1 MKKFLV
7 SLCLLS
13 SGVFSA
19 AALASPQSELTERLN
34 QNAGFE
40 AVFTQKVVSPEGDV
54 LMQGE
59 GDVKILRPN
68 LFRWH
73 TQTPDENL
81 LVTDGETLWYYNPFV
96 EQVTL
101 MGLEKAT
108 TQTPFVLLTR
118 NKSSDWDNYSVTQN
132 GDAFTVSPTSDS
144 AVKSD
149 FIVNIQPSG
158 NVTGFSVVEQDGQ
171 RSDFSFTKFEA
182 KKPAQSNFSFTV
194 PAGVDIDDQR

>member
-1 MKKFLV
+1 MKKFLI

-13 SGVFSA
+13 SGMFSA
-19 AALASPQSELTERLN
+19 TVFASPQSELTGRLN

-40 AVFTQKVVSPEGDV
+40 ADFTQKVVSPEGDV

-73 TQTPDENL
+73 TQTPDKNL

-101 MGLEKAT
+101 MGLDKAT

-118 NKSSDWDNYSVTQN
+118 NKASDWDNYSVTQN
-132 GDAFTVSPTSDS
+132 GDAFTVSPKADS
-144 AVKSD
+144 AIKSE
-149 FIVNIQPSG
+149 FIVRIQASG
-158 NVTGFSVVEQDGQ
+158 EVTGFSVVEQDGQ
-171 RSDFSFTKFEA
+171 RSDFSFSKFEA
-182 KKPAQSNFSFTV
+182 KKPAQDNFSFTV